1 MRFFFFN
8 KTHANKHF
16 VLNFISAIREW
27 RWQFQA
33 WPPSPP
39 PLPGSV
45 FLFLYFEDP
54 VKNETKKSCVKRVDH
69 PWIFRSIYIYIFFF
83 NKHSKHSSCYYNSY
97 NVSLWPDIF
106 FILYQKVKN
115 ISTAKKKRERE
126 TRGSPAS
133 QIVCRKAEKRRSTK
147 LDLCARAV
155 CSWLIIRRHID
166 PDWSADWRRANQW
179 SG

>member
-1 MRFFFFN
+1 M
-8 KTHANKHF
+8 T
-16 VLNFISAIREW
+16 L
-27 RWQFQA
+27 FQA

-45 FLFLYFEDP
+45 FLFLYFEAP
-54 VKNETKKSCVKRVDH
+54 VKNKTKKCCVKRVDH
-69 PWIFRSIYIYIFFF
+69 SWIFRSIYYFFF
-83 NKHSKHSSCYYNSY
+83 LANPPNTRHAITIPTMSLCDQIFSVSC
-97 NVSLWPDIF
+97 VRRLKTFQQP
-106 FILYQKVKN
+106 
-115 ISTAKKKRERE
+115 KKRERERE